1 MSRIGRKPITLPKGV
16 DVSVKGE
23 RIVVKGGKGE
33 LSTHMMPGV
42 NLKIEGGVI
51 NVSRENDEKQTRASH
66 GLIRALV
73 ANMITGV
80 SEGFQKTLELVG
92 VGYRAQMQGNKLVL
106 SLGYSHPI
114 EFEVP
119 AGIEIVVESPVKIVV
134 RGMDKQ
140 AVGQVSAIIRNY
152 RPPEPYHGKGIRYAG
167 EHIIRKAGKTGAK
180 K

>member
-42 NLKIEGGVI
+42 DVKIEGGIVS
-51 NVSRENDEKQTRASH
+51 VSRENDEKQTRASH

-92 VGYRAQMQGNKLVL
+92 VGYRAQMQGKKLVL
-106 SLGYSHPI
+106 SLGYSHPV
-114 EFEVP
+114 EFEAP
-119 AGIEIVVESPVKIVV
+119 NGIEIVVENPVKIVV
-134 RGMDKQ
+134 KGIDKQ
-140 AVGQVSAIIRNY
+140 AVGQISAVIRGF
-152 RPPEPYHGKGIRYAG
+152 RPPEPYHGKGIRYGG
-167 EHIIRKAGKTGAK
+167 EHIIRKAGKAGAK
-180 K
+180 